1 MYCVDHGGVTNRV
14 SAEWMEK
21 MRNSTWCTMLSEDK
35 KQNLYKHNRESQSAK
50 NGTRQT
56 EYSLVEGWKYI
67 SSHILYKM
75 SI

>member
-1 MYCVDHGGVTNRV
+1 
-14 SAEWMEK
+14 MEK

-56 EYSLVEGWKYI
+56 EYSLVEG
-67 SSHILYKM
+67 
-75 SI
+75 